1 VALGLV
7 IGGVLAFQ
15 AGSSNSGLQQVP
27 LGTYVSPS
35 PSANA
40 AALMTTTPTAT
51 PKTNANC
58 DIVVPA
64 NPLSAQGLATPYQ
77 LTGTDGMT
85 PAESGCEMSNGVKLG
100 AFVQATILDPATGA
114 LSVYDPLVVT
124 QGTKPAVVPSVPK
137 IPADAVVT
145 IDFGFNGK
153 QLFQVGATPTTLAY
167 ANCVNG
173 QAGSIFGQAAF
184 CNGINF
190 FNAVKN
196 DEREGLLKVP
206 SPGTSDKIIP
216 SGGDMGTGQ
225 VCPVMRN
232 FEVASL
238 DEGDNVTT
246 EYVLNPI
253 TGQTAQSNVSN
264 AGIAGVRLLVN
275 RSDSTLLDL
284 FLDPLLGCTSFQAP
298 ELSNNHVPSGSG
310 ALDEILAGAYQPKIA
325 ALVPESDKVVMNGD
339 EFDAAKTGLYR
350 EELGQAPISNQT
362 NKTSDPEMYCQN
374 LVDIQTPFLAANRTL
389 LATGLSPVM
398 AVDDNLLT
406 FMANELNRSFTSL
419 ACQHFRLTNP
429 VTLIRNGAGVV
440 VAATF
445 NASMQTASGM

>member
-1 VALGLV
+1 
-7 IGGVLAFQ
+7 
-15 AGSSNSGLQQVP
+15 
-27 LGTYVSPS
+27 
-35 PSANA
+35 
-40 AALMTTTPTAT
+40 
-51 PKTNANC
+51 
-58 DIVVPA
+58 
-64 NPLSAQGLATPYQ
+64 
-77 LTGTDGMT
+77 
-85 PAESGCEMSNGVKLG
+85 MSNGVKLG

-264 AGIAGVRLLVN
+264 AGIATALCLTCSST
-275 RSDSTLLDL
+275 RS
-284 FLDPLLGCTSFQAP
+284 
-298 ELSNNHVPSGSG
+298 SG
-310 ALDEILAGAYQPKIA
+310 AHRSRRLSCPIITCRA
-325 ALVPESDKVVMNGD
+325 VPGRWTRYWR
-339 EFDAAKTGLYR
+339 AR
-350 EELGQAPISNQT
+350 ISRR
-362 NKTSDPEMYCQN
+362 SRHWC
-374 LVDIQTPFLAANRTL
+374 RR
-389 LATGLSPVM
+389 AT
-398 AVDDNLLT
+398 
-406 FMANELNRSFTSL
+406 R
-419 ACQHFRLTNP
+419 
-429 VTLIRNGAGVV
+429 
-440 VAATF
+440 
-445 NASMQTASGM
+445 